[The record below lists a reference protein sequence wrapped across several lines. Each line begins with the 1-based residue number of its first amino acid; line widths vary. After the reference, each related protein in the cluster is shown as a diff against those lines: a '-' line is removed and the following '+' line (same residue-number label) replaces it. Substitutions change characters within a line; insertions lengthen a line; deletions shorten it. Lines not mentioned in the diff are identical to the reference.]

1 MTAQQMTAQPNDKKE
16 IVKII
21 IEMVQQKTDIYHS
34 LKIDEERCFGCSLCM
49 NICPTKAIRV
59 RNGKAKLMDDRCIDC
74 GECYKICPVKAIVTC
89 QDDFEQIFNFKNRVA
104 LVPAVFFGQ
113 FPSKYSMRSI
123 LDTLHSIGFTH
134 VFEIEYAVQI
144 LREAIRYHLTEI
156 SDIKPLIS
164 TFCPAIVRL
173 IQVKFPSLVN
183 NFLLLKPPLDVAA
196 IYLRK
201 HLGRQG
207 NNDSETGIFYIAQCA
222 AKMTAIKS
230 PAENE
235 ISPISGVINMDSV
248 YNKVLLNL
256 KPDSTGGFHESIDP
270 DLLAPEGILWG
281 LTAGESDQALG
292 RRMAIDGIHNVI
304 AFLEKLEKGETSAF
318 DFLELRACDESC
330 AGGVLTP
337 EHRFL
342 TVERLKNRARRATDK
357 LKGRPRFH
365 PMKEY
370 RDEMMELI
378 SLPKINPRSI
388 NKLDENVGEAQ
399 RKNEMIVQIMQS
411 LPNVDCGACGS
422 PGCQALAEDIV
433 QGRGLMENC
442 IFVQRQYEHTGKL
455 DPVDATEIMKKV
467 WGEDKFGNKSEVYP
481 KGNESNRI
489 D

>member
-1 MTAQQMTAQPNDKKE
+1 
-16 IVKII
+16 
-21 IEMVQQKTDIYHS
+21 MVQQKNDIYHS

-49 NICPTKAIRV
+49 NICPTKALRV
-59 RNGKAKLMDDRCIDC
+59 RKGKAKLLEDRCIDC
-74 GECYKICPVKAIVTC
+74 GECYRICPVNAIVTR
-89 QDDFEQIFNFKNRVA
+89 QDDFAQIFNYKHRIA

-113 FPSKYSMRSI
+113 FPSKFSTRSI
-123 LDTLHSIGFTH
+123 LDTLHAIGFTH

-144 LREAIRYHLTEI
+144 LREAMRYHLTEV
-156 SDIKPLIS
+156 STTKPLIS

-183 NFLLLKPPLDVAA
+183 NFLLIKPPLDVSA

-201 HLGRQG
+201 HMARQG
-207 NNDSETGIFYIAQCA
+207 VEDSDIGIFYIAQCP

-235 ISPISGVINMDSV
+235 VSAISGVINMDQA
-248 YNKVLLNL
+248 YNKVLQNL
-256 KPDSTGGFHESIDP
+256 KPESAGGFHESIDP

-281 LTAGESDQALG
+281 LTAGESDHALG
-292 RRMAIDGIHNVI
+292 RRMAIDGIHNVT
-304 AFLEKLEKGETSAF
+304 AFLEKLEKAETSAF

-342 TVERLKNRARRATDK
+342 TVERLKNRARRATEK

-365 PMKEY
+365 PMKDY
-370 RDEMMELI
+370 RDEMIDLI
-378 SLPKINPRSI
+378 SLPKIKPRSMM
-388 NKLDENVGEAQ
+388 KLDENIDEAM
-399 RKNEMIVQIMQS
+399 RKIKLIRQIMQM

-422 PGCQALAEDIV
+422 PGCQTLAEDIV

-442 IFVQRQYEHTGKL
+442 IFIQRRYEAKGML
-455 DPVDATEIMKKV
+455 NPADATNIMKKV
-467 WGEDKFGNKSEVYP
+467 WGDDKFETKTPTNIEDNDSK
-481 KGNESNRI
+481 
-489 D
+489 

>member
-1 MTAQQMTAQPNDKKE
+1 MTQHKAE
-16 IVKII
+16 L
-21 IEMVQQKTDIYHS
+21 YHS
-34 LKIDEERCFGCSLCM
+34 LKIDLERCYGCSLCM
-49 NICPTKAIRV
+49 NICPTKAIRI
-59 RNGKAKLMDDRCIDC
+59 RNGKARVMDDRCIDC
-74 GECYKICPVKAIVTC
+74 GECYRVCPVNAIVTR
-89 QDDFEQIFNFKNRVA
+89 QDDFTQIFNYKYRVA

-113 FPSKYSMRSI
+113 FPSKYPMRNV

-144 LREAIRYHLTEI
+144 LREAMRYHLTEVN
-156 SDIKPLIS
+156 DTKPLIS

-173 IQVKFPSLVN
+173 IQVKFPALVN
-183 NFLLLKPPLDVAA
+183 NFLLIKPPLDVSA

-201 HLGRQG
+201 HLARQG
-207 NNDSETGIFYIAQCA
+207 ADDSEIGIFYIAQCP

-235 ISPISGVINMDSV
+235 VSPISGVINMDQAF
-248 YNKVLLNL
+248 NKVMQNL
-256 KPDSTGGFHESIDP
+256 KTESTGGFHESIDP

-281 LTAGESDQALG
+281 LTAGESDHALG

-304 AFLEKLEKGETSAF
+304 AFLEKMEKQETSAF

-342 TVERLKNRARRATDK
+342 AVERLKNRARRATEK
-357 LKGRPRFH
+357 LKGRPRFN
-365 PMKEY
+365 PMKDF
-370 RDEMMELI
+370 RDEMMEMI
-378 SLPKINPRSI
+378 SLPKIKPRSMM
-388 NKLDENVGEAQ
+388 KLDENIDEAM
-399 RKNEMIVQIMQS
+399 RKVKLIRQIMQM

-442 IFVQRQYEHTGKL
+442 IFVQRRYEQKGMLKP
-455 DPVDATEIMKKV
+455 DDAATIMKKV
-467 WGEDKFGNKSEVYP
+467 WGDDKFETNPSTNTDENDSK
-481 KGNESNRI
+481 
-489 D
+489 